1 MGGSAGQLVGAVAR
15 WISHSID
22 VFVGTADYTPEI
34 NAPFDGTS
42 SEEMN
47 DLCGRCQTFY
57 CYTKVLENI
66 AQCIESGEIRVLP
79 C

>member
-57 CYTKVLENI
+57 CLSVPNI
-66 AQCIESGEIRVLP
+66 HAALGLSLIHI
-79 C
+79 

>member
-1 MGGSAGQLVGAVAR
+1 MGRSAGQLVGAVAR

-22 VFVGTADYTPEI
+22 VFVGIADYTPEI
-34 NAPFDGTS
+34 HAPLDGTL

-47 DLCGRCQTFY
+47 RLRGRCKTFY

-66 AQCIESGEIRVLP
+66 AQSIESGEIRVLP

>member
-1 MGGSAGQLVGAVAR
+1 MGRSAGQLVGAVAR

-22 VFVGTADYTPEI
+22 VFVGMADYTPEI
-34 NAPFDGTS
+34 NAPLDVPS

-47 DLCGRCQTFY
+47 HLCGRCQNFY

-66 AQCIESGEIRVLP
+66 AQSIESGEIRVLP

>member
-1 MGGSAGQLVGAVAR
+1 MGKSAGQLVGAVAR

-22 VFVGTADYTPEI
+22 VCVGTADYTPEI
-34 NAPFDGTS
+34 NAPLDGTS

-47 DLCGRCQTFY
+47 RLCECCQTFY
-57 CYTKVLENI
+57 CYTKALKNN
-66 AQCIESGEIRVLP
+66 AQSIESGEISVLP